1 MLSSRRRA
9 LLLLV
14 LFIALGA
21 VLLNVAERVR
31 RPLHTTIAPRV
42 LVFDVPYSV
51 EEGPAPPSMSLD
63 VFRRDRP
70 TFHDLLFA
78 VYNAA
83 EDRSVEAIV
92 LHLDGVDWGWA
103 RVSEMAAALRAFQ
116 ASGKKVYASLDGGGE
131 KEYVL
136 ASVADQL
143 AMPPVSTL
151 QLDGL
156 SASAMFMM
164 GAYDKL
170 GIKPNFAHVGR
181 YKSAVETYTRDS
193 LSPDA
198 REAMESLLN
207 DTYGLLV
214 DSIAVAR
221 GIPADSVRALIDGGP
236 YTAREALG
244 LGLLDTLLAEA
255 DLDSMATHATGER
268 LGTGSMLRYAQE
280 GGGGTGEHIA
290 LLVAEGEIVQGKSR
304 DNPFG
309 GRVVGDETLVEAL
322 RDIRSRKNIRAVV
335 LRIDS
340 PGGSGDASDAVWQ
353 EIRRVRREKPVIVS
367 MGDVA
372 ASGGYYLACAGDAIV
387 ADPGTITGSIGVFGG
402 KLNLLGLYRK
412 LGLNIETINRGK
424 HAAMLSPFTDFS
436 PEELA
441 RYQKS
446 LEQFYGVFL
455 SRVAEGRG
463 MDPAVIDSV
472 GQGRVWSGIAARQ
485 RGLVDTLGGL
495 ETAFDLARTRA
506 KIDDDADI
514 VVDVYPRPRRTFV
527 QQWLGNLFEDAEEDE
542 ASLPVVRDLASWYR
556 TSALARGGAQARMPF
571 TITIQ

>member
-14 LFIALGA
+14 LLVALGA
-21 VLLNVAERVR
+21 VVLNVAERVR
-31 RPLHTTIAPRV
+31 RPLHSTIAPRV
-42 LVFDVPYSV
+42 LLFDVPSQV
-51 EEGPAPPSMSLD
+51 DEGPAPPSMSLD
-63 VFRRDRP
+63 LFRRERP

-92 LHLDGVDWGWA
+92 LHVDGLDWGWA
-103 RVSEMAAALRAFQ
+103 RVYEMADALRAFR
-116 ASGKKVYASLDGGGE
+116 ASGKHVYASLDGGSE

-136 ASVADQL
+136 GMAADRL

-181 YKSAVETYTRDS
+181 FKSAVEAYTRDS

-198 REAMESLLN
+198 RAAMEELLD
-207 DTYGLLV
+207 DTYRQLV
-214 DSIAVAR
+214 DSVAVAR
-221 GIPADSVRALIDGGP
+221 RLSADSVRTLIDGGP
-236 YTAREALG
+236 YTAREALTH
-244 LGLLDTLLAEA
+244 GLLDTLLAEA
-255 DLDSMATHATGER
+255 DLDSLAAHQDGAR
-268 LGTGSMLRYAQE
+268 LGTGSLLRYANE
-280 GGGGTGEHIA
+280 GGNSTGEHIA
-290 LLVAEGEIVQGKSR
+290 LLVAEGEIIQGKSR

-309 GRVVGDETLVEAL
+309 GRAVGDETLVEAL
-322 RDIRSRKNIRAVV
+322 REIRERKNIKAVV

-353 EIRRVRREKPVIVS
+353 EIRRVRRAKPVIVS

-372 ASGGYYLACAGDAIV
+372 ASGGYYLACAGDVIV
-387 ADPGTITGSIGVFGG
+387 ADAGTITGSIGVFGG
-402 KLNLLGLYRK
+402 KLNMLGLYRK
-412 LGLNIETINRGK
+412 LGLNVETVTRGK

-446 LEQFYGVFL
+446 LEQFYSVFL
-455 SRVAEGRG
+455 ARVAEGRG
-463 MDPAVIDSV
+463 MDPAAIDSV
-472 GQGRVWSGIAARQ
+472 GQGRVWSGVAARQ

-495 ETAFDLARTRA
+495 ETAFNLARTRA
-506 KIDDDADI
+506 RISEDADI
-514 VVDVYPRPRRTFV
+514 VVDVYPRARRTFL
-527 QQWLGNLFEDAEEDE
+527 QSWLGNLFEDADNEQ
-542 ASLPVVRDLASWYR
+542 ASLPALKDLATWYR
-556 TSALARGGAQARMPF
+556 ASAMDRGTFQARMPF
-571 TITIQ
+571 TIRIE